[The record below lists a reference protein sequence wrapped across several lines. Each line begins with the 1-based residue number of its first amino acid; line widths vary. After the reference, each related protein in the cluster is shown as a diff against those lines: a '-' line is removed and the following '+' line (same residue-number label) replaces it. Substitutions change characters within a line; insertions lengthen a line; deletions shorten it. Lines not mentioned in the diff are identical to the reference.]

1 MDLTV
6 CGQISEC
13 RATVQRL
20 KRNALCEL
28 ESQEDMDAQCLGSRN
43 EDELR
48 DEINLSF
55 RGQIID
61 NVGQRSP
68 LSTVTDTNEDCL
80 NREQVVDNVGQQ
92 PSRLL
97 LNDKYERNK
106 DLISFNEVCLGR
118 IIDNVGQRS
127 PRLSPELNRTTN
139 ENILNIMGQIV
150 DNVGQRSLLCCP
162 QNLIA
167 KQMRIS

>member
-1 MDLTV
+1 MLSPEFNRKT
-6 CGQISEC
+6 
-13 RATVQRL
+13 
-20 KRNALCEL
+20 
-28 ESQEDMDAQCLGSRN
+28 N
-43 EDELR
+43 ENILN
-48 DEINLSF
+48 I
-55 RGQIID
+55 RGQIVD
-61 NVGQRSP
+61 NVGQRS
-68 LSTVTDTNEDCL
+68 
-80 NREQVVDNVGQQ
+80 
-92 PSRLL
+92 LL
-97 LNDKYERNK
+97 LGSVSNP
-106 DLISFNEVCLGR
+106 LLGR